1 MLKDKLARAWYKLVC
16 FTCRILCR
24 ILFRLKVE
32 GRENIP
38 AKGPFVVAANHQSF
52 LDPVFCSIHLKR
64 RLTFLAR
71 DTLFTHW
78 FFGRLI
84 RSLNAIPVKLGHGD
98 IATMKEIIAR
108 LKQGHGVCLFP
119 EGTRCRDGKIATIKP
134 GFGLLCRRGS
144 ATVIPTVIDG
154 AFECWPRT
162 QKMFKKGPVSI
173 TYGQPIPAEQVRK
186 MKNEEL
192 ADMLNAQM
200 QQMQSDIRRKK
211 DKDPFDYSRRDA

>member
-1 MLKDKLARAWYKLVC
+1 MLKDKLSRAWYKLVC
-16 FTCRILCR
+16 AVCRVLSR
-24 ILFRLKVE
+24 YLFRLKVE

-38 AKGPFVVAANHQSF
+38 ATGPFVVASNHQSF

-71 DTLFTHW
+71 DTLFNHW

-84 RSLNAIPVKLGHGD
+84 RSLNAIPVKLGQGD
-98 IATMKEIIAR
+98 IATMKEVIAR

-119 EGTRCRDGKIATIKP
+119 EGTRCYDGKIATIKP
-134 GFGLLCRRGS
+134 GFGLLCRRGN
-144 ATVIPTVIDG
+144 ATVVPTVIDG
-154 AFECWPRT
+154 AFECWPRH
-162 QKMFKKGPVSI
+162 QKMFSRGPVSI

-192 ADMLNAQM
+192 AHMLNAQM
-200 QQMQSDIRRKK
+200 QQMQNQIRQGKGK
-211 DKDPFDYSRRDA
+211 APFDYSHDSA